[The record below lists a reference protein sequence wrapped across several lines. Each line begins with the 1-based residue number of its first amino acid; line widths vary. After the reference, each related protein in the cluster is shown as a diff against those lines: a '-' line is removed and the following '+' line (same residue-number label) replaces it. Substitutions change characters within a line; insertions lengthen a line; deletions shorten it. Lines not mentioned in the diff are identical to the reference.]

1 MVIAVKLDSFRVAAA
16 GHYQPVEFRVQV
28 YVAGA
33 ERLTGG
39 DKADLLIDGLE
50 LVYKL
55 IVYIGQG
62 RFIDKALQRAEQT
75 VNLPDKGLV
84 NAQNGR
90 ALVGV
95 DLQQLLTLER
105 SEGFTHGH
113 VARTVALGDLFYSD
127 AAAGFDLLADYILA
141 QTLGDLGGNRAFKD
155 YFLCHN
161 DRSVFRILPRNSFF
175 VHNIIKRAAD
185 CQ

>member
-1 MVIAVKLDSFRVAAA
+1 M
-16 GHYQPVEFRVQV
+16 EFRVQV

-62 RFIDKALQRAEQT
+62 RFIDKALQRSEQA
-75 VNLPDKGLV
+75 VYLPDKGLV
-84 NAQNGR
+84 DAQNGR

-95 DLQQLLTLER
+95 DLQQLLALER
-105 SEGFTHGH
+105 SESLAHGH
-113 VARTVALGDLFYSD
+113 IARAVAL
-127 AAAGFDLLADYILA
+127 
-141 QTLGDLGGNRAFKD
+141 
-155 YFLCHN
+155 
-161 DRSVFRILPRNSFF
+161 
-175 VHNIIKRAAD
+175 
-185 CQ
+185 

>member
-1 MVIAVKLDSFRVAAA
+1 MGYQKPGRQICPAYTFRKFSIAWPTCLSTAALMASASFFSERGDKLLMLAVHCLYAHDAGHIAFAQGADKHMVIAVKLDSFRVAAA

-39 DKADLLIDGLE
+39 DKADLLIDGLQ
-50 LVYKL
+50 LVNKL

-62 RFIDKALQRAEQT
+62 RFIDKALQRAEQA
-75 VNLPDKGLV
+75 VYLPDKGLV

-95 DLQQLLTLER
+95 DLQ
-105 SEGFTHGH
+105 
-113 VARTVALGDLFYSD
+113 
-127 AAAGFDLLADYILA
+127 
-141 QTLGDLGGNRAFKD
+141 
-155 YFLCHN
+155 
-161 DRSVFRILPRNSFF
+161 
-175 VHNIIKRAAD
+175 
-185 CQ
+185 

>member
-62 RFIDKALQRAEQT
+62 RFIDKALQRSEQA
-75 VNLPDKGLV
+75 VYLPDKGLV
-84 NAQNGR
+84 DAQNGR

-95 DLQQLLTLER
+95 DLQQLLALER
-105 SEGFTHGH
+105 SESLAHGH
-113 VARTVALGDLFYSD
+113 IARAVALGDLLYRD
-127 AAAGFDLLADYILA
+127 AAAGFYLLADYILA
-141 QTLGDLGGNRAFKD
+141 QTLCDLGGNRAFKD

-161 DRSVFRILPRNSFF
+161 NRSVFCISPRNSFF
-175 VHNIIKRAAD
+175 VHNIIKRAVN